1 MNLQMKQNRSEF
13 VELLYSTGREG
24 MDEVIGQLEELGFF
38 QAPASSKFHLNHEG
52 GLLEHSLNV
61 CKVGLMLREQ
71 MLALKPDLE
80 ESLNKESVI
89 IAALLHDI
97 CKADI
102 YQKCIRKRKDRL
114 GQWVDYETYE
124 LDYSDFP
131 LGHGDGLIGRR
142 NHGYPLAHVG
152 MGPAVSK
159 PGPESEFRYCQTVVS
174 ALYPDSSSRR
184 TGFQPAGKQRPGRNL
199 LKQLIS
205 NEPETIFRFA
215 TDRNRILWM
224 NLLLLPLPS
233 SFRQSR

>member
-1 MNLQMKQNRSEF
+1 MKQNRSEF

-131 LGHGDGLIGRR
+131 LGHGEKSVIVLLRMGLDLSDDEIMAIRWHMSAWDLPFQSPDLKANFDTAKRLCPLCSLIQAADGL
-142 NHGYPLAHVG
+142 A
-152 MGPAVSK
+152 S
-159 PGPESEFRYCQTVVS
+159 
-174 ALYPDSSSRR
+174 
-184 TGFQPAGKQRPGRNL
+184 NL
-199 LKQLIS
+199 LESKD
-205 NEPETIFRFA
+205 PEEIY
-215 TDRNRILWM
+215 
-224 NLLLLPLPS
+224 
-233 SFRQSR
+233 

>member
-24 MDEVIGQLEELGFF
+24 MDEVINQLEELGFF

-71 MLALKPDLE
+71 MLLLKPDLE

-89 IAALLHDI
+89 IASLLHDI

-131 LGHGDGLIGRR
+131 LGHGEKSVIVLLRMGLDLSDDEIMAIRWHRVAWDLPFQSPDLKANFDTAKRLCPLCTLIQAADGL
-142 NHGYPLAHVG
+142 A
-152 MGPAVSK
+152 S
-159 PGPESEFRYCQTVVS
+159 
-174 ALYPDSSSRR
+174 
-184 TGFQPAGKQRPGRNL
+184 NL
-199 LKQLIS
+199 LESKD
-205 NEPETIFRFA
+205 PEETY
-215 TDRNRILWM
+215 
-224 NLLLLPLPS
+224 
-233 SFRQSR
+233 

>member
-1 MNLQMKQNRSEF
+1 MDLQIKQNRSEF

-24 MDEVIGQLEELGFF
+24 MDEVINQLEELGFF

-71 MLALKPDLE
+71 MLLLKPELE

-89 IAALLHDI
+89 IASLLHDI

-102 YQKCIRKRKDRL
+102 YRRCTRKRKDRL

-131 LGHGDGLIGRR
+131 LGHGEKSVIVLLRMGLDLSDDEIMAIRWHMSAWDLPFQSPDLKANFDTAKRLCPLCTLIQAADGL
-142 NHGYPLAHVG
+142 A
-152 MGPAVSK
+152 S
-159 PGPESEFRYCQTVVS
+159 
-174 ALYPDSSSRR
+174 
-184 TGFQPAGKQRPGRNL
+184 NL
-199 LKQLIS
+199 LESKD
-205 NEPETIFRFA
+205 PEETY
-215 TDRNRILWM
+215 
-224 NLLLLPLPS
+224 
-233 SFRQSR
+233 

>member
-38 QAPASSKFHLNHEG
+38 LAPASSKFHLNHEG

-102 YQKCIRKRKDRL
+102 YRKCIRKRKDRL

-131 LGHGDGLIGRR
+131 LGHGEKSVIVLLRMGLDLSDDEIMAIRWHMSAWDLPFQSPDLKANFDTAKRLCPLCTLIQTADGL
-142 NHGYPLAHVG
+142 A
-152 MGPAVSK
+152 S
-159 PGPESEFRYCQTVVS
+159 
-174 ALYPDSSSRR
+174 
-184 TGFQPAGKQRPGRNL
+184 NL
-199 LKQLIS
+199 LESKD
-205 NEPETIFRFA
+205 PEETY
-215 TDRNRILWM
+215 
-224 NLLLLPLPS
+224 
-233 SFRQSR
+233 

>member
-131 LGHGDGLIGRR
+131 LGHGEKSVIVLLRMGLDLSDDEIMAIRWHMSAWDLPFQSLDLKANFDTAKRLCPLCSLIQAADGL
-142 NHGYPLAHVG
+142 A
-152 MGPAVSK
+152 S
-159 PGPESEFRYCQTVVS
+159 
-174 ALYPDSSSRR
+174 
-184 TGFQPAGKQRPGRNL
+184 NL
-199 LKQLIS
+199 LESKD
-205 NEPETIFRFA
+205 PEETY
-215 TDRNRILWM
+215 
-224 NLLLLPLPS
+224 
-233 SFRQSR
+233 

>member
-1 MNLQMKQNRSEF
+1 MKQNRSEF

-102 YQKCIRKRKDRL
+102 YRKCIRKRKDRL

-131 LGHGDGLIGRR
+131 LGHGEKSVIVLLRMGLDLSDDEIMAIRWHMSAWDLPFQSPDLKANFDTAKRLCPLCTLIQAADGL
-142 NHGYPLAHVG
+142 A
-152 MGPAVSK
+152 S
-159 PGPESEFRYCQTVVS
+159 
-174 ALYPDSSSRR
+174 
-184 TGFQPAGKQRPGRNL
+184 NL
-199 LKQLIS
+199 LESKD
-205 NEPETIFRFA
+205 PEETY
-215 TDRNRILWM
+215 
-224 NLLLLPLPS
+224 
-233 SFRQSR
+233 

>member
-24 MDEVIGQLEELGFF
+24 MDEVINQLEELGFF

-71 MLALKPDLE
+71 MLLLKPDLE

-89 IAALLHDI
+89 IASLLHDI

-131 LGHGDGLIGRR
+131 LGHGEKSVIVLLRMGLDLSDDEIMAIRWHMSAWDLPFQSPDLKANFDTAKRLCPLCTLIQAADGL
-142 NHGYPLAHVG
+142 A
-152 MGPAVSK
+152 S
-159 PGPESEFRYCQTVVS
+159 
-174 ALYPDSSSRR
+174 
-184 TGFQPAGKQRPGRNL
+184 NL
-199 LKQLIS
+199 LESKDPVSYTHL
-205 NEPETIFRFA
+205 T
-215 TDRNRILWM
+215 
-224 NLLLLPLPS
+224 LPTT
-233 SFRQSR
+233 

>member
-71 MLALKPDLE
+71 MLTLKPDLE

-131 LGHGDGLIGRR
+131 LGHGEKSVIVLLRMGLDLSDDEIMAIRWHMSAWDLPFQSPDLKANFDTAKRLCPLCSLIQAADGL
-142 NHGYPLAHVG
+142 A
-152 MGPAVSK
+152 S
-159 PGPESEFRYCQTVVS
+159 
-174 ALYPDSSSRR
+174 
-184 TGFQPAGKQRPGRNL
+184 NL
-199 LKQLIS
+199 LESKD
-205 NEPETIFRFA
+205 PEETY
-215 TDRNRILWM
+215 
-224 NLLLLPLPS
+224 
-233 SFRQSR
+233 

>member
-1 MNLQMKQNRSEF
+1 MNLQIKQNRSEF

-131 LGHGDGLIGRR
+131 LGHGEKSVIVLLRMGLDLSDDEIMAIRWHMSAWDLPFQSPDLKANFDTAKRLSPLCSLIQAADGL
-142 NHGYPLAHVG
+142 A
-152 MGPAVSK
+152 S
-159 PGPESEFRYCQTVVS
+159 
-174 ALYPDSSSRR
+174 
-184 TGFQPAGKQRPGRNL
+184 NL
-199 LKQLIS
+199 LESKD
-205 NEPETIFRFA
+205 PEETY
-215 TDRNRILWM
+215 
-224 NLLLLPLPS
+224 
-233 SFRQSR
+233 

>member
-131 LGHGDGLIGRR
+131 LGHGEKSVIVLLRMGLDLSDDEIMAIRWHMSAWDLPFQSPDLKANFDTAKRLCPLCSLIQAADGL
-142 NHGYPLAHVG
+142 A
-152 MGPAVSK
+152 S
-159 PGPESEFRYCQTVVS
+159 
-174 ALYPDSSSRR
+174 
-184 TGFQPAGKQRPGRNL
+184 NL
-199 LKQLIS
+199 LENKD
-205 NEPETIFRFA
+205 PEETY
-215 TDRNRILWM
+215 
-224 NLLLLPLPS
+224 
-233 SFRQSR
+233 

>member
-102 YQKCIRKRKDRL
+102 YRKCIRKRKDRL

-131 LGHGDGLIGRR
+131 LGHGEKSVIVLLRMGLDLSDDEIMAIRWHMSAWDLPFQSPDLKANFDTAKRLCPLCTLIQAADGL
-142 NHGYPLAHVG
+142 A
-152 MGPAVSK
+152 S
-159 PGPESEFRYCQTVVS
+159 
-174 ALYPDSSSRR
+174 
-184 TGFQPAGKQRPGRNL
+184 NL
-199 LKQLIS
+199 LESKD
-205 NEPETIFRFA
+205 PEETY
-215 TDRNRILWM
+215 
-224 NLLLLPLPS
+224 
-233 SFRQSR
+233 

>member
-1 MNLQMKQNRSEF
+1 MNLQIKQNRSEF

-24 MDEVIGQLEELGFF
+24 MDEVINQLEELGFF

-71 MLALKPDLE
+71 MLLLKPDLE

-89 IAALLHDI
+89 IASLLHDI

-102 YQKCIRKRKDRL
+102 YRKCMRKRKDRL

-131 LGHGDGLIGRR
+131 LGHGEKSVIVLLRMGLDLSDDEIMAIRWHMAAWDLPFQSPDLKANFDTAKRLCPLCSLIQAADGL
-142 NHGYPLAHVG
+142 A
-152 MGPAVSK
+152 S
-159 PGPESEFRYCQTVVS
+159 
-174 ALYPDSSSRR
+174 
-184 TGFQPAGKQRPGRNL
+184 NL
-199 LKQLIS
+199 LESKD
-205 NEPETIFRFA
+205 PEEA
-215 TDRNRILWM
+215 Y
-224 NLLLLPLPS
+224 
-233 SFRQSR
+233 

>member
-102 YQKCIRKRKDRL
+102 YQKCTRKRKDRL

-131 LGHGDGLIGRR
+131 LGHGEKSVIVLLRMGLDLSDDEIMAIRWHMSAWDLPFQSPDLKANFDTAKRLCPLCSLIQAADGL
-142 NHGYPLAHVG
+142 A
-152 MGPAVSK
+152 S
-159 PGPESEFRYCQTVVS
+159 
-174 ALYPDSSSRR
+174 
-184 TGFQPAGKQRPGRNL
+184 NL
-199 LKQLIS
+199 LESKD
-205 NEPETIFRFA
+205 PEETY
-215 TDRNRILWM
+215 
-224 NLLLLPLPS
+224 
-233 SFRQSR
+233 

>member
-1 MNLQMKQNRSEF
+1 MKQNRSEF

-114 GQWVDYETYE
+114 RQWVDYETYE

-131 LGHGDGLIGRR
+131 LGHGEKSVIVLLRMGLDLSDDEIMAIRWHMSAWDLPFQSPDLKANFDTAKRLCPLCSLIQAADGL
-142 NHGYPLAHVG
+142 A
-152 MGPAVSK
+152 S
-159 PGPESEFRYCQTVVS
+159 
-174 ALYPDSSSRR
+174 
-184 TGFQPAGKQRPGRNL
+184 NL
-199 LKQLIS
+199 LESKD
-205 NEPETIFRFA
+205 PEETY
-215 TDRNRILWM
+215 
-224 NLLLLPLPS
+224 
-233 SFRQSR
+233 

>member
-38 QAPASSKFHLNHEG
+38 QAPASSKIHLNHEA
-52 GLLEHSLNV
+52 GLMEHSLNV
-61 CKVGLMLREQ
+61 CKVGLMLRKQ

-131 LGHGDGLIGRR
+131 LGHGEKSVIVLLRMGLDLSDDEIMAIRWHMSAWDLPFQSPDLKANFDTAKRLCPLCSLIQAADGL
-142 NHGYPLAHVG
+142 A
-152 MGPAVSK
+152 S
-159 PGPESEFRYCQTVVS
+159 
-174 ALYPDSSSRR
+174 
-184 TGFQPAGKQRPGRNL
+184 NL
-199 LKQLIS
+199 LESKD
-205 NEPETIFRFA
+205 PEETY
-215 TDRNRILWM
+215 
-224 NLLLLPLPS
+224 
-233 SFRQSR
+233 

>member
-24 MDEVIGQLEELGFF
+24 MDEVIGQVEELGFF

-131 LGHGDGLIGRR
+131 LGHGEKSVIVLLRMGLDLSDDEIMAIRWHMSAWDLPFQSPDLKANFDTAKRLCPLCSLIQAADGL
-142 NHGYPLAHVG
+142 A
-152 MGPAVSK
+152 S
-159 PGPESEFRYCQTVVS
+159 
-174 ALYPDSSSRR
+174 
-184 TGFQPAGKQRPGRNL
+184 NL
-199 LKQLIS
+199 LESKD
-205 NEPETIFRFA
+205 PEETY
-215 TDRNRILWM
+215 
-224 NLLLLPLPS
+224 
-233 SFRQSR
+233 